1 MVRGARRPGSRCRGV
16 YRFKRASRGKGML
29 ADATGLRMV
38 IRVMML
44 CEVEEVR
51 SCAKTDVT
59 RYSPAR
65 CKGSP
70 PYHGPTNKTKP
81 GSESVSLPLRRQPVL
96 LELLIPVCIAHPCHV
111 SSVDSQG
118 RNNEGRGQDELWQRE
133 LSVNPMQNQ
142 RAIMILLT
150 GTL

>member
-1 MVRGARRPGSRCRGV
+1 
-16 YRFKRASRGKGML
+16 ML

-44 CEVEEVR
+44 CEVEEIR
-51 SCAKTDVT
+51 SCATLDAPG
-59 RYSPAR
+59 YSPAR
-65 CKGSP
+65 CEGSP
-70 PYHGPTNKTKP
+70 PDHGPADEAKP
-81 GSESVSLPLRRQPVL
+81 GSKSVSLPLRCEPVL

-133 LSVNPMQNQ
+133 CSVHPMQD
-142 RAIMILLT
+142 
-150 GTL
+150 